1 MKIGFVAKKKM
12 KPHPGSSACTKAIT
26 TRMWIYWNKKK
37 TSYLL
42 TNRYYTCVFS
52 GSFIMV
58 I

>member
-1 MKIGFVAKKKM
+1 M